1 MYANALRDIG
11 QWSLAHTAYQSLL
24 TSEGSSDASVA
35 ANPDDMYDLAKLHA
49 AKEDPGAAADVY
61 QVGYRQSAL

>member
-24 TSEGSSDASVA
+24 SSEGSSDASVA
-35 ANPDDMYDLAKLHA
+35 ANPDVMCDLAKLHA
-49 AKEDPGAAADVY
+49 AKGDSGAAAEVY
-61 QVGYRQSAL
+61 QVDYRQSAL